1 MTGHVFVVGADLR
14 RLVCDDVLVPTDRS
28 LRVTP
33 SWRGLLPDDVVTSED
48 HGGVCLDL
56 RWRGY
61 ERVLELPG
69 RRAGDPGRSLW
80 LVDTVHEDERDPDDA
95 LRWLVDGAREAL
107 AAVARR
113 EVPDPVQGR
122 ARRLVALPALGTGWG
137 GAAGQRGTLLQ
148 RLLPVLR
155 EGAAEH
161 GFDVALVLRG
171 PSDLAAAQR
180 VRRAEAGSCWDL
192 PAHLRELAEDLGER
206 ARRGQLAA
214 FVGAGVS
221 AAAGLPTWEQL
232 LDELA
237 ERSGL
242 DDALR
247 AGLSGLPAQ
256 DAAALLARELGREQ
270 LEGFVKERFGPGH
283 YALAHAL
290 LADLPV
296 QEFVTTNYDPL
307 VELAAADIGRD
318 LSVLPFDD
326 AVPGRP
332 WLLKLH
338 GDAAHP
344 ESVVLT
350 REEYLQFGDTRA
362 ALAGVLHSL
371 LLTRHVLFVGT
382 SMQDDDLIRIAHQV
396 RSATR
401 APGAAPRQRSG
412 TVLALLD
419 DPARARLWEQDVQ
432 TVAIAPADTPPAEAA
447 RLLEVLL
454 DCIGCLSTPPT
465 GYLLDP
471 AYRGML
477 SAEERALA
485 EALRQVE
492 RTVPEGASSSA
503 VGEVTAL
510 LRRLGSRVCTPA
522 GPPPDEASAP
532 RDDRLQE
539 QRPG

>member
-28 LRVTP
+28 LRVSP
-33 SWRGLLPDDVVTSED
+33 EWRVMLPDAVVVSED
-48 HGGVCLDL
+48 RDGVCLDL
-56 RWRGY
+56 GWRGD
-61 ERVLELPG
+61 ERVLELPC
-69 RRAGDPGRSLW
+69 RRTGDPERALW
-80 LVDTVHEDERDPDDA
+80 LVDTVDDRERDPDDA

-113 EVPDPVQGR
+113 EVPAPVQGR

-180 VRRAEAGSCWDL
+180 VRRAESDSWRL
-192 PAHLRELAEDLGER
+192 PRHLRELAEDLGER

-237 ERSGL
+237 ERSGQ
-242 DDALR
+242 DDVLR
-247 AGLSGLPAQ
+247 AGLSRLPAQ
-256 DAAALLARELGREQ
+256 DAAALMVRELGREQ
-270 LEGFVKERFGPGH
+270 LECFVKERFGPGH

-307 VELAAADIGRD
+307 IELAAADIGRD

-344 ESVVLT
+344 ESIVLT

-396 RSATR
+396 RSASQ
-401 APGAAPRQRSG
+401 APGATPRRRSG
-412 TVLALLD
+412 TVLALID
-419 DPARARLWEQDVQ
+419 DPARARLWEQDVH
-432 TVAIAPADTPPAEAA
+432 TVAIAPADSPPAEAA

-477 SAEERALA
+477 SEEERVLA
-485 EALRQVE
+485 EALQQVE

-503 VGEVTAL
+503 VGEVAAL
-510 LRRLGSRVCTPA
+510 LRRLGSRECAA
-522 GPPPDEASAP
+522 GDLPPDEATAP
-532 RDDRLQE
+532 RDDRLQQ